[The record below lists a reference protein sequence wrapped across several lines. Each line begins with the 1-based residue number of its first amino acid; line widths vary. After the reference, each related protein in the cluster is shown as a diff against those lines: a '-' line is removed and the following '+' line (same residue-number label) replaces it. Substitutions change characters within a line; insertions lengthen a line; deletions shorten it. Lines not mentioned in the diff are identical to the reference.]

1 MNDWLKRRALGN
13 QSSGASRTFVIAD
26 KTGVVW
32 GYYALAAGAIDHTT
46 AVSAIKHNMPDPV
59 PVMVLGR
66 LAVDLQH
73 HGLGLGADLLQDAVL
88 RTTRLAQEIGIRALI
103 VHALHDAA
111 RRFYLHHGFGE
122 SAIDPLILM
131 LRIRQQI

>member
-13 QSSGASRTFVIAD
+13 QTSGASRTFVIAD

-32 GYYALAAGAIDHTT
+32 GYYALAAGAIDHAT
-46 AVSAIKHNMPDPV
+46 AVSTIKRNMPDPV

-66 LAVDLQH
+66 LAVDCQR

-88 RTTRLAQEIGIRALI
+88 RTTRLTQEIGIRALI

-111 RRFYLHHGFGE
+111 RSFYLHHGFGE

-131 LRIRQQI
+131 LRIRQ